1 MTRFRGGRQRGLVDL
16 IRRAN
21 GRKEG
26 FQRQCALAE
35 RVKKIAVACQKWE
48 SSREKFASVLR
59 ESSAAVAE
67 KKSPERERGDG
78 GNNSPSDEQ
87 SNSEQ
92 RSFIIGCMGQLGDR
106 THHFWNKFNMAK
118 LDVITLE
125 KDVSSLKQREQDLKE
140 KLKMYRDGI
149 TVNNDVLKDRNPLFV
164 INGKMN
170 AMLYHNNAHAIC
182 FYRC

>member
-1 MTRFRGGRQRGLVDL
+1 
-16 IRRAN
+16 
-21 GRKEG
+21 
-26 FQRQCALAE
+26 
-35 RVKKIAVACQKWE
+35 
-48 SSREKFASVLR
+48 
-59 ESSAAVAE
+59 
-67 KKSPERERGDG
+67 
-78 GNNSPSDEQ
+78 
-87 SNSEQ
+87 
-92 RSFIIGCMGQLGDR
+92 
-106 THHFWNKFNMAK
+106 MAK